1 MLQECLPT
9 RSHPSFQPTV
19 SIGNVGQLAIDLL
32 LASSTGTEKYGDLAH
47 PALIPLVGSGETV
60 EQTWTSCQVHV
71 NEKSKVA
78 FVQLRSDIAKGR
90 EREFVD
96 DFMDWFKRSE
106 FGDLVI
112 LSSLDAVERG
122 ESQLSGSQF
131 RYLTTNPKGSLAK
144 EFGLKEDWLTLEK
157 RPGEQEPRL
166 YGSGLAKQ
174 LLQNLS
180 QDDAVEAVF
189 LFVFCTEGD
198 NLNIATYLTDIF
210 NQWKGSIPCEEST
223 RKPKFRFPS
232 TWQHLYGNPIQSNI
246 Y

>member
-1 MLQECLPT
+1 
-9 RSHPSFQPTV
+9 PTV

-47 PALIPLVGSGETV
+47 PALIPLVGS
-60 EQTWTSCQVHV
+60 VHV

-174 LLQNLS
+174 LLQNLLSPFLQGKKKENVCKKTLHCRS

-210 NQWKGSIPCEEST
+210 NQWKGSV
-223 RKPKFRFPS
+223 
-232 TWQHLYGNPIQSNI
+232 SNKKLP
-246 Y
+246 